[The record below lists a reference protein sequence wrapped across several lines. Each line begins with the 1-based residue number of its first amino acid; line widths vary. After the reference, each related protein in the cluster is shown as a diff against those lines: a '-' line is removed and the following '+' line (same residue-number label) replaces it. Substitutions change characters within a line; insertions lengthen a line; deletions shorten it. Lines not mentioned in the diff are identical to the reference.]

1 MLVYSYLL
9 NRFTACLNHVSN
21 TKLSPRVLYCN
32 YCNYWG
38 LGNSVMIM
46 TTTVTKPIIPPVTN
60 PSRSY
65 VITYSNHCFLL

>member
-1 MLVYSYLL
+1 MLVYSYLFNL
-9 NRFTACLNHVSN
+9 FTACLNHDSN
-21 TKLSPRVLYCN
+21 TKLSPRVLYG
-32 YCNYWG
+32 NYWG

-65 VITYSNHCFLL
+65 VITCSNYCFIL